1 MGGLRRSAVPESRLS
16 ALQQL
21 ELAGLAF
28 PVLRIGEPVLALAHG
43 QDRVTIRLSEHSL
56 RALGLAIL
64 TSVGADGC

>member
-1 MGGLRRSAVPESRLS
+1 MNQTMATRIACDFRH
-16 ALQQL
+16 
-21 ELAGLAF
+21 GLAE
-28 PVLRIGEPVLALAHG
+28 PTITRDEDGEPVLALAHG